1 MQKLSIFFTLFFL
14 MTAVSFGAS
23 SETKHHSSSS
33 SKTTLVGSFYTKE
46 KTTKLIAGVRF
57 DLSDGWKIYGNDD
70 SGMGMPPQFDFSN
83 STNFKSYKISYPLPL
98 IGEEKIGEES
108 IKYSYYKNSV
118 IIPIEIEA
126 IDSSIPVDLNLK
138 LDFAACKDVCVP
150 VSQNLTLKI
159 SEIDEVILQEIQ
171 NFYPQK
177 ITSESIQSSDQF
189 NKIDISTGIQKTQKY
204 QTNQIYLMILLAIL
218 GGMILNIMPCVL
230 PVISIK
236 LISILKHSGS
246 EFKTIRYSFF
256 STIIGILTCFFIL
269 GFITYFIQNIG
280 TSLGWGFQFQN
291 PYFLIFLIIILALF
305 TAELLGIFEI
315 NFSQIVATFLN
326 LKITQNEAKKNIF
339 LPNFL
344 SGILAVLLATP
355 CSAPFLGTAI
365 SFALS
370 QNFITILLIF
380 SCIGIGFAMPYL
392 ILILS
397 PKLINFLP
405 KPGRWMMRIKQIMA
419 GFLLATMVWLN
430 FVLSNIIGI
439 IPVLIL
445 SIISIV
451 VFFVFKIKK
460 FILRTV
466 LLLILIILAFTLPLE
481 FHSHQKKMKSEI
493 DSYWNVFDESILNK
507 LISQNKIILV
517 DVTADWCIT
526 CKFNKILVLNS
537 NEIVDLL
544 KSGKVIGIRADITKP
559 DPEVMK
565 FLAKHNRFAIP
576 FNAVYGPNAPQGL
589 LTSEFLNKNELLLL
603 INKVQ

>member
-83 STNFKSYKISYPLPL
+83 SINFKSYKISYPLPL

-138 LDFAACKDVCVP
+138 LDFAVCKDVCVP

-397 PKLINFLP
+397 PRLINFLP

-603 INKVQ
+603 IKKVQ

>member
-138 LDFAACKDVCVP
+138 LDFAVCKDVCVP

-405 KPGRWMMRIKQIMA
+405 KPGRWMIRIKQIMA